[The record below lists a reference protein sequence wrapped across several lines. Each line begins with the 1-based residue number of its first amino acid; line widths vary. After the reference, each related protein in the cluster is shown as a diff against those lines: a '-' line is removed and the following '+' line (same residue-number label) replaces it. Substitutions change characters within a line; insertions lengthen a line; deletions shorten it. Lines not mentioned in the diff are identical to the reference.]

1 MDAENLAQGR
11 GSMKK
16 RQCCSA
22 ADADWRMGNM
32 PELFRV
38 CALSCRVGYS
48 GLGIKSNFILLP
60 SYLFTKCD
68 YIGNLIRNKMEV
80 QMANKKKASKK
91 QGPERV
97 LEVER
102 VQLGVRLEKRMVKV
116 LKAVA
121 EYFDVTLTDLLESIV
136 LHSFE
141 GGGANAFMDD
151 VIPKINEFKKIY
163 GMDYGVHD
171 NYRFSEKE
179 LQA

>member
-1 MDAENLAQGR
+1 MT
-11 GSMKK
+11 
-16 RQCCSA
+16 
-22 ADADWRMGNM
+22 
-32 PELFRV
+32 
-38 CALSCRVGYS
+38 
-48 GLGIKSNFILLP
+48 I
-60 SYLFTKCD
+60 
-68 YIGNLIRNKMEV
+68 
-80 QMANKKKASKK
+80 KKKKVSKHV
-91 QGPERV
+91 PEKT
-97 LEVER
+97 LEIER

-171 NYRFSEKE
+171 NFRFSEKE
-179 LQA
+179 MRA